1 MCVYARE
8 RHTYRERETP
18 RDREAERDEVCVPTL
33 MLRCVC
39 QKSPILPRKSPVF
52 ASRGPTFP
60 QRGESHVCLEMWVC
74 V

>member
-33 MLRCVC
+33 CLSKESYFAAKEPCICV
-39 QKSPILPRKSPVF
+39 KGTYVPTEGRKSCM
-52 ASRGPTFP
+52 S
-60 QRGESHVCLEMWVC
+60 
-74 V
+74 